1 LGVFLPAEPS
11 YRIFIADAPV
21 PYHEIDRSGVI
32 VYVNMAECELLG
44 LQKDQMLGH
53 PVWEFVAPE
62 ERDQSRDAVL
72 RKLAGGQPLMI
83 FERVYIRP
91 DGTLVMLEIHEKH
104 ILDDESR
111 ITGMSSFLIDI
122 TDRKRSEQAL
132 QLNQQ
137 RYEHLMQH
145 ASDIVYG
152 ADINGNFVFFNPTAT
167 VLLGYPA
174 EELIGRSYL
183 DIVRPDYR
191 FKMRRFY
198 RAQLARNQGDTYFEF
213 PAIARDGR
221 EVWFGQNVQL
231 IQENGKSIG
240 FQAITRDITKQHRI
254 ESQGKQA
261 RGELERMVQERTAE
275 LERSNSQLRR
285 EMEERR
291 RAEEQR
297 IRLEAQIQHAQRLES
312 LGILAGGIAHD
323 FNNLL
328 TAMMGYASM
337 AKLLLPEHSPAL
349 SSIDSVLAASKSA
362 AQLTQQMLAYS
373 GRGKFVVESI
383 DISEFVQE
391 TSRFALSLVSK
402 KATIRYQL
410 APDTPMIQVDVAQLR
425 QILINLLTNASD
437 ALNDN
442 PGFIDVKT
450 GSLWIRDNEFPVVGT
465 QSTLNA
471 GEYVFLEVSD
481 TGCGM
486 DHDTVAR
493 IFDPFFTTKFTG
505 RGLGLAAVMGIVRG
519 HSGTLDVQ
527 SNLGEGSRFRVFFP
541 TSHSLAPTRS
551 AQVESDWTKWTGR
564 GVVLVVDD
572 EPLVRQLAA
581 ETLKRAGL
589 TVITAI
595 DGPDGMRQFKANM
608 PMIGAVL
615 LDMTMPGMN
624 GIEVFQQISA
634 IAPNVKVFL
643 CSGYNM
649 QGLDGAFGLDGLA
662 GFLRKPYLPRELIK
676 CVRSAF
682 AAGDLQKD

>member
-1 LGVFLPAEPS
+1 
-11 YRIFIADAPV
+11 
-21 PYHEIDRSGVI
+21 
-32 VYVNMAECELLG
+32 
-44 LQKDQMLGH
+44 MLGY
-53 PVWEFVAPE
+53 PVWEFVSPE
-62 ERDQSRDAVL
+62 EREQSREAVL
-72 RKLAGGQPLMI
+72 RKLAGSQPLVV
-83 FERVYIRP
+83 FERVYMRP
-91 DGTLVMLEIHEKH
+91 DGTSVVLEIHEKH
-104 ILDDESR
+104 ILDDESY

-122 TDRKRSEQAL
+122 TDRKRTEQAL

-137 RYEHLMQH
+137 RYEHLMLH

-152 ADINGNFVFFNPTAT
+152 TDINGRFVFFNPTAT
-167 VLLGYPA
+167 ALLGYPA

-183 DIVRPDYR
+183 DLVRQDYR
-191 FKMRRFY
+191 FQMRRFY
-198 RAQLARNQGDTYFEF
+198 RTQLARNQGDSYFEF
-213 PAIARDGR
+213 PAIAQDGR

-231 IQENGKSIG
+231 IQENGKIIG
-240 FQAITRDITKQHRI
+240 FQAITRDITKQHYI
-254 ESQGKQA
+254 ENQAKQV
-261 RGELERMVQERTAE
+261 REDLERMVRERTAE
-275 LERSNSQLRR
+275 LESSNCQLRR

-328 TAMMGYASM
+328 TAMMGHASM
-337 AKLLLPEHSPAL
+337 AKLLLPEYSAAL

-373 GRGKFVVESI
+373 GRGKFVVEAI
-383 DISEFVQE
+383 DISEFVRE

-410 APDTPMIQVDVAQLR
+410 APDIPIIQVDVAQLR

-437 ALNDN
+437 ALIDN
-442 PGFIDVKT
+442 PGLIDVQT
-450 GSLWIRDNEFPVVGT
+450 GSVWIRDNEYPVVGSH
-465 QSTLNA
+465 STLPP

-486 DHDTVAR
+486 DQETLAR

-519 HSGTLDVQ
+519 HAGTLDVH
-527 SNLGEGSRFRVFFP
+527 SKPGGGSRFRVFFP
-541 TSHSLAPTRS
+541 VGHSLAPTPS

-572 EPLVRQLAA
+572 EPLVRELAA

-589 TVITAI
+589 TVITAV
-595 DGPDGMRQFKANM
+595 DGPDGMQQFKANM
-608 PMIGAVL
+608 PNIGAVL

-649 QGLDGAFGLDGLA
+649 QDLDRQLGLNGLA
-662 GFLRKPYLPRELIK
+662 GFLRKPYMPHELIR
-676 CVRSAF
+676 CVRGVF
-682 AAGDLQKD
+682 GGDDRQKG